1 MYRYTHVSGFY
12 GVQLN
17 VFILSSFACFLF
29 FPSFLFS
36 FFETTKKI
44 AMVDAGLTDK
54 RSDTL
59 HDSSS
64 HPGRDLLAS
73 SCFSSLMPQPTLLQQ
88 QTWEDGPLFRATIKQ
103 LEAQTLTLKQSIK
116 QVLKAATHALEAQ
129 RAQLDADL
137 QLAAALQHCSQN
149 NSALQ
154 HYMDATWAD
163 MCQERE
169 QMSYATQTLFV
180 SPLEQLY
187 EADIKKAESK
197 RRQFADA
204 SKQYYQYLGKYL
216 KNNTPGRDDKFAA
229 KKSSFD
235 LLRFE
240 YLQFLLNLH
249 GGRKSQEIV
258 YRLLTLQRRIALY
271 HRQVANHLDARQ
283 PDLDALTASL
293 DLVFREQH
301 SVDKEHHEVHCLLKR
316 KTHDRLSFD
325 EEQEP
330 PGDDNTAPQG
340 RREGCLLAT
349 AKTLKVNTNK
359 KSGHQTWHK
368 YWCVVSNGELHEY
381 SHWKDRPEQHREPIR
396 LQLATVRQ
404 ARNADRRFCF
414 EVITPEFRRVYQ
426 ATSQHDMLAWINTLH
441 HAIRNEL
448 SIERRRTWVGS
459 STTSLNEPL
468 MELTN
473 KKRKQQ
479 RHSIGPVRTSTSST
493 HAPYLPLPS
502 GINNIRQRLYDND
515 GSNRMCADCRA
526 PEPDWCS
533 LNLGILLCIGKEESF
548 SCMRSV
554 LMDEC
559 RAGVDCSGTHRS
571 LGTHISKVRSL
582 TLDEQSFTTHTVEF
596 FMQMGNARSNA
607 IWDPLGHF
615 SDSEYIKH
623 KYMDKRYLATVS
635 DDRLPSAKLWEAVQ
649 KQDVVSAMHA
659 LALGAD
665 PNVPIQTEG
674 SLITL
679 PVLDPSGNLT
689 DRTLTLPM
697 MEQRYPLLVAMLH
710 PCFSMGEA
718 LLLNGADPSH
728 FLDTLDT
735 TPMPQTAMDYL
746 RGKAAARGG

>member
-1 MYRYTHVSGFY
+1 
-12 GVQLN
+12 
-17 VFILSSFACFLF
+17 
-29 FPSFLFS
+29 
-36 FFETTKKI
+36 
-44 AMVDAGLTDK
+44 MVEAGLTDK
-54 RSDTL
+54 CSDTL
-59 HDSSS
+59 HGSTS
-64 HPGRDLLAS
+64 HSAKDLLAS

-116 QVLKAATHALEAQ
+116 QVLKAAAHALEAQ

-137 QLAAALQHCSQN
+137 QFAAALQHCSPN
-149 NSALQ
+149 NAALQ
-154 HYMDATWAD
+154 DYLDATWGE

-197 RRQFADA
+197 RRQFAES
-204 SKQYYQYLGKYL
+204 SKQYYQYLRKYL
-216 KNNTPGRDDKFAA
+216 KNSTPGRDDKFAA

-271 HRQVANHLDARQ
+271 HRQVTNHLDARQ

-325 EEQEP
+325 EEEER
-330 PGDDNTAPQG
+330 PGDDGIAPRG

-349 AKTLKVNTNK
+349 AKTFKVNTNK
-359 KSGHQTWHK
+359 KPGHQTWHK

-381 SHWKDRPEQHREPIR
+381 SHWKDRPEQHREPIK

-414 EVITPEFRRVYQ
+414 EVITPEFRRIYQ

-441 HAIRNEL
+441 HVIQDEL
-448 SIERRRTWVGS
+448 SIERRRTWVGP
-459 STTSLNEPL
+459 STISLNGPL

-493 HAPYLPLPS
+493 HAPYIPLPS
-502 GINNIRQRLYDND
+502 GINSIRQRLYDND
-515 GSNRMCADCRA
+515 ESNMVCADCRA
-526 PEPDWCS
+526 PQPDWCS
-533 LNLGILLCIGKEESF
+533 LNLGILLCI
-548 SCMRSV
+548 
-554 LMDEC
+554 
-559 RAGVDCSGTHRS
+559 DCSGTHRS
-571 LGTHISKVRSL
+571 LGSHISKVRSL
-582 TLDEQSFTTHTVEF
+582 TLDEQSFTAHNVEF

-607 IWDPLGHF
+607 IWDPSGHH
-615 SDSEYIKH
+615 SDDEYIKH
-623 KYMDKRYLATVS
+623 KYMDRRYLAPAT
-635 DDRLPSAKLWEAVQ
+635 DDRLPSTMLWEAVQ
-649 KQDVVSAMHA
+649 KQDVLSAMHA

-679 PVLDPSGNLT
+679 PVLDRSGNLT

-718 LLLNGADPSH
+718 LLLNGADPIQ
-728 FLDTLDT
+728 FMDTIDT
-735 TPMPQTAMDYL
+735 MPMAQAAIDYL